1 MLSPGLMVKVA
12 LRGIKLIVSISRNAL
27 DKELDDICVATGA
40 ILCENIKCQNA
51 NHKRDIDDLC
61 DKMIQACLKSGDLC
75 FPKCKPYNPC
85 KAGWNS
91 EVKLLRGDS
100 LFWHHIWVDS
110 GHPFTG
116 ALAQVMRSTRGKY
129 YRAVRDV
136 KKRDEQL
143 RRIRLGAKASSNNA
157 VIYGQSSEKS
167 MV

>member
-1 MLSPGLMVKVA
+1 MLSPGLMLKVA
-12 LRGIKLIVSISRNAL
+12 LHGIKLLVSISRNAL
-27 DKELDDICVATGA
+27 DKELDDICVATGS

-61 DKMIQACLKSGDLC
+61 DKMIQACLR
-75 FPKCKPYNPC
+75 
-85 KAGWNS
+85 
-91 EVKLLRGDS
+91 LLLGKS
-100 LFWHHIWVDS
+100 LFSHHIWVDS
-110 GHPFTG
+110 GRPLTG

-143 RRIRLGAKASSNNA
+143 RRIRLAAKASSNNA
-157 VIYGQSSEKS
+157 MIYGQSSEKS